1 MLAARVL
8 GRTGHVTRFATAAA
22 YATYN
27 GTAPVEVASAEHQCH
42 RLNRYGDR
50 QLNSAIYTIAMV
62 QVRMP
67 TSAGRRYD
75 NRKVADGKTPRAALL
90 SLKRH
95 LSNQLWRVMIADDY
109 HHGGKLDNQSAK
121 AS

>member
-1 MLAARVL
+1 MLAARIL
-8 GRTGHVTRFATAAA
+8 GRTGHVSRFATAAA

-50 QLNSAIYTIAMV
+50 QLNSAIHTIAVV
-62 QVRMP
+62 QVRMRD
-67 TSAGRRYD
+67 SDGRRYYD
-75 NRKVADGKTPRAALL
+75 RKITDGKTPRAALRC
-90 SLKRH
+90 LKRH
-95 LSNQLWRVMIADDY
+95 LSNQLWRTMLADERRRRHIPD
-109 HHGGKLDNQSAK
+109 DQSAQ